1 MTTKRTNLL
10 AGTLFGL
17 VALLVGANPV
27 AAAGSGSA
35 YGACVAHHATIEGG
49 FSSDHNPGMHH
60 GFAGWTGC
68 PAA

>member
-27 AAAGSGSA
+27 AAAGTGSA
-35 YGACVAHHATIEGG
+35 YGACVANHATTEGG
-49 FSSDHNPGMHH
+49 FSSDHNPGMHR